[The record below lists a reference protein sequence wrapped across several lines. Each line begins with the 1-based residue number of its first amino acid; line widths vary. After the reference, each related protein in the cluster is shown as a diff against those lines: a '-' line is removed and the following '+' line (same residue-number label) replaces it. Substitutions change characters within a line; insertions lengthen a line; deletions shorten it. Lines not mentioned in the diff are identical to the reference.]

1 MEQNLATSLAK
12 KFRIM
17 TFSLIFSGALN
28 IGLIATCFVRQDNF
42 QSFAFEGA
50 LQKSTGEST
59 VSNLS
64 ALNAMSKLSFRELVS
79 LLTNRELVEEGYS
92 KRDLAL
98 AALVTFRHFNLE
110 KALGAS
116 PAQKRSVTVQ
126 SGPVELYPGL
136 GEEQFEAIIRFAYR
150 EKWPLMA
157 KGLFELLQ
165 KVPSPREESLCQ
177 AFAMTSE
184 FSALQL
190 LFQKTEA
197 SQDVLTLIDLA
208 TEGTWDLL
216 NGFAKEQAQLLDL
229 SMEKRRRFLLS
240 YLAQRSKTAVK
251 LLLSTDLEFSFK
263 RLDDRGICDML
274 TLLQG
279 NFEESQKFCAALLV
293 SPRSDFVRK
302 MAAEKLYA
310 FAGETIPAS
319 FDVQA
324 AIARFCP
331 GLKVVNPPAPVPVV
345 PEAPVAAAPVSPPAS
360 SSKSVCYHTVAEG
373 ETLWKIAR
381 HYKVK
386 VEDLVQVNGI
396 ENGKLYPGMTIQVP

>member
-1 MEQNLATSLAK
+1 MERSAANNSAK

-28 IGLIATCFVRQDNF
+28 IGLIATCFVRQDNV

-50 LQKSTGEST
+50 MQKSSGESNI
-59 VSNLS
+59 SNMS

-116 PAQKRSVTVQ
+116 PAQKRSVTLQ
-126 SGPVELYPGL
+126 SGLVELYPGL

-165 KVPSPREESLCQ
+165 KVPAHREESLCQ

-197 SQDVLTLIDLA
+197 SQDAHTLIDLA

-229 SMEKRRRFLLS
+229 SVEKRRRFLLS

-274 TLLQG
+274 ALVQG
-279 NFEESQKFCAALLV
+279 NFEEAQKFCVALLA

-310 FAGETIPAS
+310 FASETPPVPM
-319 FDVQA
+319 DVQG

-331 GLKVVNPPAPVPVV
+331 GLKTVPAAQAPVVQ
-345 PEAPVAAAPVSPPAS
+345 EEPVSVPVMPA
-360 SSKSVCYHTVAEG
+360 KSVCYHTVAEG